1 MSFTI
6 NYNNI
11 FQIDS
16 VGLPTW
22 QAQLSGTK
30 TWTLIPLPECEHK
43 CDSINITVEQGD
55 ISKFFW

>member
-1 MSFTI
+1 M
-6 NYNNI
+6 
-11 FQIDS
+11 
-16 VGLPTW
+16 GLPTW